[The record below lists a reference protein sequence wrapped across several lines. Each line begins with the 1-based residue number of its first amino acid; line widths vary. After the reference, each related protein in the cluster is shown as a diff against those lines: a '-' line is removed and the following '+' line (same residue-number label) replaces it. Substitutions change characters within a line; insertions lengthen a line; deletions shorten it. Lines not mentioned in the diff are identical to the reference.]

1 MRILLTTLT
10 ILAIGSMAGPV
21 HADPYKWCAEYGDD
35 LGGSTSCYFV
45 TLEQCRAAISGN
57 GGFCRQNFYDKAPD
71 AAVPRKK
78 ARRHH

>member
-1 MRILLTTLT
+1 MKVLLATLAL
-10 ILAIGSMAGPV
+10 LAIGSMAGPAY
-21 HADPYKWCAEYGDD
+21 ADPYRWCAEYGDD

-57 GGFCRQNFYDKAPD
+57 GGFCRQNFQYTGPD

-78 ARRHH
+78 AHRHN